1 MGSERLTELL
11 ATGIAQLVVEV
22 NRESQTQCFNWLFPA
37 WCSAQPLLPLK
48 ITNLTSANSINTGWI
63 RIKWADASNETNY
76 YRMEY
81 LPESV
86 NSYINKTWEE
96 GRDVAY
102 DLYDDIKE
110 EVISK
115 SDVHV
120 DAMTKMMER
129 FFERANEIHS
139 SIKTVLEQEGALTDE
154 EIREIAD
161 KEGLQQLREKFTDLE
176 EELER
181 EAVEGENLPEG
192 VERMLQ
198 GMIRLCRQMM
208 AAAADKEAEFWSKMK
223 QLEVQFYQMKSASA
237 DTAASLRDWVTAA
250 FQTMNEIDLNAI
262 GGSSDKLVDEPRAN

>member
-1 MGSERLTELL
+1 MGSGGLTELL
-11 ATGIAQLVVEV
+11 ATGIAQLARLKKTRKPNTMFQLVITSLVLGSAV
-22 NRESQTQCFNWLFPA
+22 AAPQDYQSYLSQLHQ
-37 WCSAQPLLPLK
+37 
-48 ITNLTSANSINTGWI
+48 
-63 RIKWADASNETNY
+63 

-110 EVISK
+110 GVISK

-139 SIKTVLEQEGALTDE
+139 SIKTVLEQE
-154 EIREIAD
+154 
-161 KEGLQQLREKFTDLE
+161 
-176 EELER
+176 LER
-181 EAVEGENLPEG
+181 EAVEDENLPEG

-223 QLEVQFYQMKSASA
+223 QLEVQFYQMKAASA

>member
-1 MGSERLTELL
+1 ML
-11 ATGIAQLVVEV
+11 QLVISSLV
-22 NRESQTQCFNWLFPA
+22 LG
-37 WCSAQPLLPLK
+37 SAVAAPQDYQSYLDQLHQ
-48 ITNLTSANSINTGWI
+48 
-63 RIKWADASNETNY
+63 
-76 YRMEY
+76 YRLEY

-96 GRDVAY
+96 GREVAY

-154 EIREIAD
+154 E
-161 KEGLQQLREKFTDLE
+161 
-176 EELER
+176 ELER
-181 EAVEGENLPEG
+181 EAVEDENLPEG

-223 QLEVQFYQMKSASA
+223 QLEVQFYQMKAASA

>member
-1 MGSERLTELL
+1 ML
-11 ATGIAQLVVEV
+11 QLVI
-22 NRESQTQCFNWLFPA
+22 SSLLIG
-37 WCSAQPLLPLK
+37 SAVAAPQ
-48 ITNLTSANSINTGWI
+48 
-63 RIKWADASNETNY
+63 NY
-76 YRMEY
+76 QSYLDQLHQYRMEY
-81 LPESV
+81 LPASL

-115 SDVHV
+115 TDVHV
-120 DAMTKMMER
+120 DAMTQMMQQ
-129 FFERANEIHS
+129 FFEKANEIHS
-139 SIKTVLEQEGALTDE
+139 SIKRVLEQEGALSDE
-154 EIREIAD
+154 EIQEIAD

-181 EAVEGENLPEG
+181 EAVEDENLPEG

-198 GMIRLCRQMM
+198 GMIRLVRQMM
-208 AAAADKEAEFWSKMK
+208 AAAAEKEAEFWSKLK
-223 QLEVQFYQMKSASA
+223 QLEVQFYQMKAASA
-237 DTAASLRDWVTAA
+237 DTASSLRDWVKAA

>member
-1 MGSERLTELL
+1 ML
-11 ATGIAQLVVEV
+11 QLVISSLV
-22 NRESQTQCFNWLFPA
+22 LG
-37 WCSAQPLLPLK
+37 SAVAAPQDYQSYLDQLHQ
-48 ITNLTSANSINTGWI
+48 
-63 RIKWADASNETNY
+63 

-81 LPESV
+81 LPASL
-86 NSYINKTWEE
+86 NSYINKTW
-96 GRDVAY
+96 
-102 DLYDDIKE
+102 E

-120 DAMTKMMER
+120 DAMTEMMER

-139 SIKTVLEQEGALTDE
+139 SIKRVLEQEGALSDE
-154 EIREIAD
+154 EIQEIAD
-161 KEGLQQLREKFTDLE
+161 KEGLQELREKFTELE

-181 EAVEGENLPEG
+181 EAVEDENLPEG

-198 GMIRLCRQMM
+198 GMIRLVRQMM

-223 QLEVQFYQMKSASA
+223 QLEVQFYQMKAASA
-237 DTAASLRDWVTAA
+237 DTASSLRDWVKAA

>member
-154 EIREIAD
+154 EIQEI
-161 KEGLQQLREKFTDLE
+161 
-176 EELER
+176 
-181 EAVEGENLPEG
+181 
-192 VERMLQ
+192 
-198 GMIRLCRQMM
+198 
-208 AAAADKEAEFWSKMK
+208 ADKEAEFWSKME
-223 QLEVQFYQMKSASA
+223 QLEVQFHQMKSASA

-262 GGSSDKLVDEPRAN
+262 GGSSDKRVDEPRAN

>member
-1 MGSERLTELL
+1 MGTPDRAISNRNSLVGGRSKSRKPNTMF
-11 ATGIAQLVVEV
+11 QLVISSLVLGSAV
-22 NRESQTQCFNWLFPA
+22 AAPQDYQSYLSQLHQ
-37 WCSAQPLLPLK
+37 
-48 ITNLTSANSINTGWI
+48 
-63 RIKWADASNETNY
+63 

-154 EIREIAD
+154 ETQEIA
-161 KEGLQQLREKFTDLE
+161 
-176 EELER
+176 ER
-181 EAVEGENLPEG
+181 EAVEDENLPEG

>member
-1 MGSERLTELL
+1 M
-11 ATGIAQLVVEV
+11 
-22 NRESQTQCFNWLFPA
+22 
-37 WCSAQPLLPLK
+37 LPLK

-139 SIKTVLEQEGALTDE
+139 SIKRVRKWLL
-154 EIREIAD
+154 
-161 KEGLQQLREKFTDLE
+161 
-176 EELER
+176 
-181 EAVEGENLPEG
+181 
-192 VERMLQ
+192 
-198 GMIRLCRQMM
+198 
-208 AAAADKEAEFWSKMK
+208 
-223 QLEVQFYQMKSASA
+223 Y
-237 DTAASLRDWVTAA
+237 
-250 FQTMNEIDLNAI
+250 
-262 GGSSDKLVDEPRAN
+262 

>member
-1 MGSERLTELL
+1 MLQLIISSLLLGSAVAAPQDYQSYLDQ
-11 ATGIAQLVVEV
+11 IHQY
-22 NRESQTQCFNWLFPA
+22 
-37 WCSAQPLLPLK
+37 
-48 ITNLTSANSINTGWI
+48 
-63 RIKWADASNETNY
+63 RI
-76 YRMEY
+76 EY
-81 LPESV
+81 LPASV

-96 GRDVAY
+96 GLSRAEEGRDLAY

-110 EVISK
+110 EVLSK

-120 DAMTKMMER
+120 DAMTEMMER

-139 SIKTVLEQEGALTDE
+139 SIKRVLEQEGALTDE
-154 EIREIAD
+154 EIQEIAD
-161 KEGLQQLREKFTDLE
+161 KEGLQQLREKFNDLE

-181 EAVEGENLPEG
+181 EAVEDDNLPEG

-198 GMIRLCRQMM
+198 GMIRMCRQMM

-223 QLEVQFYQMKSASA
+223 QLEVQFYQMKAASA
-237 DTAASLRDWVTAA
+237 DTASSLRDWVTAA

>member
-1 MGSERLTELL
+1 MGSGSPAELL
-11 ATGIAQLVVEV
+11 VTGKASLAVQENKETKERMLQLVISSLVLGSAV
-22 NRESQTQCFNWLFPA
+22 AAPQDYQSYLSQLHQ
-37 WCSAQPLLPLK
+37 
-48 ITNLTSANSINTGWI
+48 
-63 RIKWADASNETNY
+63 

-110 EVISK
+110 EVLSK
-115 SDVHV
+115 SDSHV
-120 DAMTKMMER
+120 DALTNMMEK

-154 EIREIAD
+154 EIQEIAD

-181 EAVEGENLPEG
+181 EAVEDENLPEG

-198 GMIRLCRQMM
+198 G
-208 AAAADKEAEFWSKMK
+208 
-223 QLEVQFYQMKSASA
+223 
-237 DTAASLRDWVTAA
+237 
-250 FQTMNEIDLNAI
+250 
-262 GGSSDKLVDEPRAN
+262 

>member
-1 MGSERLTELL
+1 MGSGSPAELL
-11 ATGIAQLVVEV
+11 ATGKAESAVQENKETKERMLQLVISSLVLGSAV
-22 NRESQTQCFNWLFPA
+22 AAPQDYQSYLSQLHQ
-37 WCSAQPLLPLK
+37 
-48 ITNLTSANSINTGWI
+48 
-63 RIKWADASNETNY
+63 

-110 EVISK
+110 EVLSK
-115 SDVHV
+115 SDAHV
-120 DAMTKMMER
+120 DALTDMMEK

-139 SIKTVLEQEGALTDE
+139 SIKTVLEQEGALSD
-154 EIREIAD
+154 
-161 KEGLQQLREKFTDLE
+161 
-176 EELER
+176 
-181 EAVEGENLPEG
+181 ENLPEG
-192 VERMLQ
+192 VERMIQ

-208 AAAADKEAEFWSKMK
+208 VAAADKEAEFWSKMK

-262 GGSSDKLVDEPRAN
+262 GGSSDTLVDEPRAN